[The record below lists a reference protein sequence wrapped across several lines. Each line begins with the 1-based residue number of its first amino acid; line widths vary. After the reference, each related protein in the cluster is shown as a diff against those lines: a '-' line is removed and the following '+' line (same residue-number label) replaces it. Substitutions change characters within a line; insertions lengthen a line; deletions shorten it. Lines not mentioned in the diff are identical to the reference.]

1 MNALLDELLNGFSI
15 ADLYAYRDAQETNLF
30 YYLPDRPTPETNAD
44 QEPTLSL
51 LAFDQTAILQ
61 LGVCWTA
68 TSDQLETL
76 QTTLENKYP
85 EIDDIRLSPAPIAI
99 QNVTLY
105 LRDRTEKNRD
115 LKTVSASNYPPYTA
129 LFNTTLNSEDKDL
142 AIAAIMGHGEI
153 LTISYQAKLSI
164 PISAEVKL
172 TGNIQSDL
180 AALPKSPS
188 LSDCLLQIEAA
199 IAAGRLEKIQTE
211 SQYCKTPES
220 MSLLHKAEKMVKEKA
235 ALVLQTMAKNHPSDK
250 SHFNT
255 TVTLMEMSSIDLVQI
270 CDISTWFPKQ
280 DGIDYIQTIG

>member
-1 MNALLDELLNGFSI
+1 MNPLLDELLNGFSI
-15 ADLYAYRDAQETNLF
+15 ADLYVYRDSQEANLF

-44 QEPTLSL
+44 QQLTLSL

-61 LGVCWTA
+61 FGVCRTA
-68 TSDQLETL
+68 TSDQLESL

-85 EIDDIRLSPAPIAI
+85 EIDRIRVSPAPIAI
-99 QNVTLY
+99 QKVTLH
-105 LRDRTEKNRD
+105 LRDRTDENRD

-129 LFNTTLNSEDKDL
+129 LFNTTLNSEEKDL

-153 LTISYQAKLSI
+153 LTVSYQAKLSI

-172 TGNIQSDL
+172 TGNIQVDL

-188 LSDCLLQIEAA
+188 LNDCLLQIEAA
-199 IAAGRLEKIQTE
+199 IVAGRLEQIQSD

-220 MSLLHKAEKMVKEKA
+220 LALLQKAEKMVKEKA
-235 ALVLQTMAKNHPSDK
+235 AVVLQTMAKNYPSDE
-250 SHFNT
+250 SYFNT
-255 TVTLMEMSSIDLVQI
+255 TVTLMEMSSIDLVQT